1 MQRVLRATP
10 PRAPP
15 VSALA
20 LTLTLLLTRPLPAQQ
35 APVPTAEEA
44 AAELVAAKDDAALAA
59 LAARDFP
66 DPWSVADELLA
77 LGQQELALRFARAS
91 PRKDVEAL
99 PAALAAVREQ
109 VTPPEVRRAY
119 KEAVAL
125 WREGRREEAL
135 TRYPPPRSGSA
146 LFAARIEFLRGR
158 LLYELRRPEE
168 GVASF
173 ELCATLALDLGWL
186 AQGSDALGKAAFVL
200 TRIGQYPRALPLFE
214 RALPL
219 LEMRGD
225 EAALAEALQNL
236 SAVLSELGR
245 HREALPANE
254 RATALYRRR
263 GNEASVATG
272 LCNRAI
278 ILALLG
284 EAPGAAASATEA
296 LAIAERL
303 HDEPRQ
309 AAALGVLG
317 AARLRLGDHAAAY
330 RCQRQSLAIEE
341 RLGDPRG
348 IATALGDLANV
359 LQRLGD
365 DEEALR
371 CFEKADALL
380 RSADERP
387 LLSVSE
393 HNLGLACVR
402 LGRRDEGLR
411 HYREALRL
419 SRERGDLPGVG
430 AALEAI
436 GRALLEAGEPAEA
449 IRHFEEAI
457 ELFGRM
463 QEGER
468 RADAMEILAHA
479 LQQQGKQERALALRR
494 EAVAIAE
501 ASGSR
506 ALLVRMR
513 TGMAESLLASREYRR
528 AIDLARE
535 TVAELPDLVRGLADE
550 ERARLGDVHHPIFQA
565 GAGAASELGRLV
577 DLAFFLEAGRAAA
590 LIEGLG
596 GREALRSAVL
606 APKARTDEA
615 KAREA
620 EARAAAAYR
629 AAGDDLATLRQRKAE
644 LVEARRK
651 REEAVRQIQR
661 EEKSAAALLFPEVAT
676 LPEMQASLAPDEALL
691 LYFHTPPLAIV
702 LVVTSRG
709 ASRLLLGGVDAIDA
723 ACAALGTP
731 AASIDPIPAI
741 ARLRELVAKPLALS
755 SKIRRV
761 LVSPY
766 KSLSFVP
773 FCLLFPG
780 HEVVMTPSGTTLRLL
795 RSAGDPA
802 GTGVLAVGDPDYD
815 TSGTA
820 LPGLPRL
827 ARLPGSRDEARAVG
841 DVVLLGKDA
850 SEGGLV
856 REIASR
862 ERWRAVHLACHGS
875 SAPFPWLA
883 LSPGDDAD
891 GLLTALDLC
900 RLRVPAQ
907 LVVLSGC
914 ETGRGRLY
922 KSEGVVGLARA
933 FMLAGSPRVIASLWK
948 VDDEATR
955 ALMTQFYKRWRG
967 GAGAAAALK
976 QAQESVASEPKWRHP
991 FYWAAWHLW
1000 GLGE

>member
-1 MQRVLRATP
+1 MTA
-10 PRAPP
+10 
-15 VSALA
+15 SAIKLA
-20 LTLTLLLTRPLPAQQ
+20 ILLLAQN
-35 APVPTAEEA
+35 VPTAEQA
-44 AAELVAAKDDAALAA
+44 AAEVVAAKDDAALRE
-59 LAARDFP
+59 LAARDSP
-66 DPWSVADELLA
+66 DPWAVADELLA
-77 LGQQELALRFARAS
+77 LGRHDLALRFARAA

-99 PAALAAVREQ
+99 PAALAALREQ

-119 KEAVAL
+119 SEAVAA
-125 WREGRREEAL
+125 WREGRGEEAL
-135 TRYPPPRSGSA
+135 ARYPPPGSGSA

-158 LLYELRRPEE
+158 ILFEVGRPEE
-168 GVASF
+168 SAEAF
-173 ELCATLALDLGWL
+173 ERCARLALDLGWL
-186 AQGSDALGKAAFVL
+186 AQASDALGKAGFVL
-200 TRIGQYPRALPLFE
+200 SQAGQYPRALPHFE
-214 RALPL
+214 RVVPM

-225 EAALAEALQNL
+225 EEALAEALRNL
-236 SAVLSELGR
+236 SAVLTETGR
-245 HREALPANE
+245 HREALPVNE
-254 RATALYRRR
+254 RATALYRAR
-263 GNEASVATG
+263 GDETSIERC

-278 ILALLG
+278 VLSQLG
-284 EAPGAAASATEA
+284 EFAGAVACASEA
-296 LAIAERL
+296 LGIAERL

-309 AAALGVLG
+309 AVALGVLG
-317 AARLRLGDHAAAY
+317 AARLRMGDLAAAY
-330 RCQRQSLAIEE
+330 RCQRRSLAIEE

-348 IATALGDLANV
+348 IASALGDLANV
-359 LQRLGD
+359 HQRLGD

-371 CFEKADALL
+371 CFERADALL
-380 RSADERP
+380 RKADVRP

-393 HNLGLACVR
+393 HNLGVACAR

-419 SRERGDLPGVG
+419 SREMGDLPGVG

-436 GRALLEAGEPAEA
+436 GHALLESGEQAEA
-449 IRHFEEAI
+449 VRHFEEAI
-457 ELFGRM
+457 DLFGRM
-463 QEGER
+463 NEAER
-468 RADAMEILAHA
+468 RAEGMEILAHA
-479 LQQQGKQERALALRR
+479 LQQQGKHERALALRR

-501 ASGSR
+501 ATGSR
-506 ALLVRMR
+506 ALLVRAK
-513 TGMAESLLASREYRR
+513 TGLAESLLATRDFPRVI
-528 AIDLARE
+528 AIARE
-535 TVAELPDLVRGLADE
+535 TVAEIPFLMRGLADE
-550 ERARLGDVHHPIFQA
+550 ERARAGDSHHPVFQA
-565 GAGAASELGRLV
+565 GACAASELGRLE
-577 DLAFFLEAGRAAA
+577 DLALFLETGRAAA

-596 GREALRSAVL
+596 GAEALRNAVL
-606 APKARTDEA
+606 APKALSDEA
-615 KAREA
+615 RAREA

-629 AAGDDLATLRQRKAE
+629 EAGDDLATLRQRKAE
-644 LVEARRK
+644 LAEARRN

-661 EEKSAAALLFPEVAT
+661 EQKEAASLVYPDVVGLE
-676 LPEMQASLAPDEALL
+676 EMQASLAPDEALL
-691 LYFHTPPLAIV
+691 LYFHTPPFAIV

-709 ASRLLLGGVDAIDA
+709 ASRLMLGKVDAIDA

-731 AASIDPIPAI
+731 AASTDPTPAT
-741 ARLRELVAKPLALS
+741 ARLRDLVAKPLALS
-755 SKIRRV
+755 SRIRRV
-761 LVSPY
+761 LISPY

-856 REIASR
+856 RQIASR

-914 ETGRGRLY
+914 ETARGRLY

-955 ALMTQFYKRWRG
+955 ALMTDFYRRWKG
-967 GAGAAAALK
+967 GAGAAATLK
-976 QAQESVASEPKWRHP
+976 QAQESVAAQPQWHHP
-991 FYWAAWHLW
+991 CYWAAWQLW